1 MSISAPFIHR
11 PVATSLLTI
20 GLALAGMLA
29 FFLLPV
35 SPMPNVDFPVIVVTA
50 SLPGASPETVATS
63 VTTPLERHLGTI
75 AGVTEMTSS
84 SAVGNAR
91 ISLQFELSRDID
103 GAARDVEAA
112 IQGARVDLPTSL
124 RSNPTYRKINP
135 ADAPVLI
142 LALTSDT
149 LTGGQIYDSAS
160 TIMQQKLLQVQGIG
174 DVTIGGGSL
183 PAVRVELNPRALF
196 QYGIGLEDVRAALSA
211 ANANSPKG
219 ALQENGQRFQIYVND
234 TASQAAEYQTL
245 IVAYR
250 NNAAVRLK
258 DVATVST
265 GVEDVRNLGLADG
278 TTAILVVLHR
288 QPGANVIDVVDRVR
302 ALIPELQASIPASIR
317 IIETNDR
324 TETIRASLRDVERTL
339 LIAIALVVLVVFLM
353 LRDGRAALVPSV
365 AVPLSLVGTFG
376 AMYLLGFS
384 LDNLSLMALTVAT
397 GFVVDDAIVMLE
409 NIARHVEA
417 GVPHIKAA
425 LLGAREVGFTVLAM
439 SLSLVAVFLPILLMG
454 GLVGRTFREFAIT
467 LSVAIAISRVVSL
480 TTTPMMCAFVL
491 RDQSGPHRQGRFLT
505 AMERGFD
512 AMRDFYGRTLKTALD
527 HPRLVMLVL
536 LTTIGL
542 NIYLFAIIPKG
553 FFPQQDT
560 GTLNGNL
567 RADQSISFQ
576 AMVQKLRTTMSIV
589 QQDPAVQDVVGYT
602 GGGGYGATNTANIFV
617 GLKPLKQRHDKSDR
631 VIARLRAKLSV
642 VTGARLYLQAVQ
654 DIRAGARQSNSQ
666 YQYTILA
673 DSLQDLRTWT
683 PKITDALKNVPE
695 LADVNSDQQDKGL
708 TVALKI
714 DRTTAARLGINLSN
728 IDNTLYDAF
737 GQRQVST
744 IYNDM
749 NQYHVVMEVDPS
761 FWQNPETLGE
771 VWVSTTGGA
780 LSGTQTTAAGVGSFS
795 SAASTAT
802 ASAIATGTNTTVATI
817 NSSTTGSSTSS
828 NTIAGTT
835 AAATGTTAANSS
847 SLAGAQTATAA
858 QNLAL
863 NQLTNSGRGGASTG
877 ASVSTSAETMV
888 PLAGISEYGPG
899 TTPLAINHQGP
910 FVATTFS
917 FNLPEGVSLGTAINV
932 IGSTMRA
939 LHVPI
944 SVHGSFAGTAQIFQQ
959 SLSSEPWLI
968 TAAIVAVYI
977 VLGVL
982 YESYVHPITI
992 LSTLPS
998 AGVGAVLALLLFGT
1012 EFSLIALIG
1021 VILLIGIVKKN
1032 AIMMIDVALETE
1044 RTRQV
1049 DARTAIYEAC
1059 LLRFRP
1065 IMMTTMAA
1073 LLGAIPLAVTTG
1085 SGAEMR
1091 QPLGISIVGGLLVSQ
1106 VLTLYTTPVVYLYL
1120 DRLRVWASAR
1130 ARRGVRA
1137 YDGPE
1142 EQYS

>member
-1 MSISAPFIHR
+1 MSVSAPFIRR
-11 PVATSLLTI
+11 PVATTLLTM
-20 GLALAGMLA
+20 GLALAGGLA

-35 SPMPNVDFPVIVVTA
+35 SPMPNVDYPVIVVTA

-75 AGVTEMTSS
+75 AGVTEMTSR
-84 SAVGNAR
+84 SAVGSAR
-91 ISLQFELSRDID
+91 ISLQFELNRDID

-135 ADAPVLI
+135 ADSPVLI

-149 LTGGQIYDSAS
+149 LTAGQIYDSAS
-160 TIMQQKLLQVQGIG
+160 TIMQQQLLQVQGIG

-196 QYGIGLEDVRAALSA
+196 EYGIGLEDVRAALAA

-219 ALQENGQRFQIYVND
+219 ALQHGGQRYQIYVND
-234 TASQAAEYQTL
+234 TATHAADYQSL

-250 NNAAVRLK
+250 NNAAVRLQ
-258 DVATVST
+258 DVATVTT

-278 TTAILVVLHR
+278 KPAILVVLHR
-288 QPGANVIDVVDRVR
+288 QPGANVINVVDRIR
-302 ALIPELQASIPASIR
+302 AILPQLQASIPASVR

-353 LRDGRAALVPSV
+353 LRDGRAALIPSV
-365 AVPLSLVGTFG
+365 AVPLSLIGTFG

-409 NIARHVEA
+409 NIARHIEEGMPRVQ
-417 GVPHIKAA
+417 AA

-439 SLSLVAVFLPILLMG
+439 SLSLIAVFLPILLMG
-454 GLVGRTFREFAIT
+454 GLVGRTFREFALT
-467 LSVAIAISRVVSL
+467 LSVAIVISLLVSL
-480 TTTPMMCAFVL
+480 TTTPMMCAYVL
-491 RDQSGPHRQGRFLT
+491 RVGHGQGRVLAAT
-505 AMERGFD
+505 ERGFN
-512 AMRDFYGRTLKTALD
+512 AMRDFYGRTLRGALD
-527 HPRLVMLVL
+527 HPRTVMIVL
-536 LTTIGL
+536 AATVAM
-542 NIYLFAIIPKG
+542 NFYLFAIVPKG

-560 GTLNGNL
+560 GTLVGNL
-567 RADQSISFQ
+567 RADQSISFDLM
-576 AMVQKLRTTMSIV
+576 AQKLRTAMAIV
-589 QQDPAVQDVVGYT
+589 QHDPAVQDVVGFT
-602 GGGGYGATNTANIFV
+602 GSGGYGATNSASIFI
-617 GLKPLKQRHDKSDR
+617 GLKPLSQRKIKSDR
-631 VIARLRAKLSV
+631 LIARLRVKLAS
-642 VTGARLYLQAVQ
+642 VTGARLYLQAIQ
-654 DIRAGARQSNSQ
+654 DIRSGARSSNSQ

-673 DSLQDLRTWT
+673 DSLDDIRTWT
-683 PKITDALKNVPE
+683 PKITEALKSVPQ
-695 LADVNSDQQDKGL
+695 LTDVNSDQQDKGL
-708 TVALKI
+708 TVDLSI
-714 DRTTAARLGINLSN
+714 DRATAARLGVNLTN
-728 IDNTLYDAF
+728 VDNTLYDAF

-749 NQYHVVMEVDPS
+749 NQYHVVMEVEPS
-761 FWQNPETLGE
+761 FWQNPETLKE
-771 VWVSTTGGA
+771 VWVSTSGGA
-780 LSGTQTTAAGVGSFS
+780 LSGTQTTAAGVGAFK
-795 SAASTAT
+795 
-802 ASAIATGTNTTVATI
+802 G
-817 NSSTTGSSTSS
+817 
-828 NTIAGTT
+828 
-835 AAATGTTAANSS
+835 AAAQRGGSNLAPSANS
-847 SLAGAQTATAA
+847 TAA

-863 NQLTNSGRGGASTG
+863 NQLTNSGRGSASTG
-877 ASVSTSAETMV
+877 ASVSTASETMV
-888 PLAGISEYGPG
+888 PLAAISSYGPG

-917 FNLPEGVSLGTAINV
+917 FNLPENVSLGTAIAA
-932 IGSTMRA
+932 IERTMRD
-939 LHVPI
+939 LHVPV
-944 SVHGSFAGTAQIFQQ
+944 SVHGSFAGTAQVFQQ
-959 SLSSEPWLI
+959 SLSSEPLLI
-968 TAAIVAVYI
+968 LAALVAVYI

-998 AGVGAVLALLLFGT
+998 AGVGAVLALLIFGT

-1049 DARTAIYEAC
+1049 PARTAIYEAC

-1065 IMMTTMAA
+1065 IMMTTLAA
-1073 LLGAIPLAVTTG
+1073 LFGAVPLAVTTG

-1120 DRLRVWASAR
+1120 DRFRIWLSSLRGHR
-1130 ARRGVRA
+1130 ARVP
-1137 YDGPE
+1137 DGAQH
-1142 EQYS
+1142 QYT

>member
-1 MSISAPFIHR
+1 MSISAPFIRR
-11 PVATSLLTI
+11 PVATTLLTI
-20 GLALAGMLA
+20 GLALAGGLA

-35 SPMPNVDFPVIVVTA
+35 SPMPNVDFPVIVVSA

-75 AGVTEMTSS
+75 AGVTEMTSQ
-84 SAVGNAR
+84 SAVGSSR
-91 ISLQFELSRDID
+91 VVLQFELSRDID

-135 ADAPVLI
+135 ADAPVLN

-160 TIMQQKLLQVQGIG
+160 TIMQQKLLQVQGVG

-219 ALQENGQRFQIYVND
+219 ALQQGDQRYQIYVND
-234 TASQAAEYQTL
+234 TATHAADYQSL

-250 NNAAVRLK
+250 NNAAVRLQ

-317 IIETNDR
+317 IIQTNDR

-353 LRDGRAALVPSV
+353 LRDARAALVPSV
-365 AVPLSLVGTFG
+365 AVPLSLIGTFG

-397 GFVVDDAIVMLE
+397 GFVVHDAIVMLE
-409 NIARHVEA
+409 NIARHVEQ
-417 GVPHIKAA
+417 GMPRLQAA

-454 GLVGRTFREFAIT
+454 GLVGRTFREFALT
-467 LSVAIAISRVVSL
+467 LSVAIAISLVVSL
-480 TTTPMMCAFVL
+480 TTTPMMCAYVL
-491 RDQSGPHRQGRFLT
+491 RSERRRQGRFLT

-512 AMRDFYGRTLKTALD
+512 AMRDFYGRTLRVALE
-527 HPRLVMLVL
+527 HPRTVMLVL
-536 LTTIGL
+536 AATVAL
-542 NIYLFAIIPKG
+542 NFYLFAIVPKG

-560 GTLNGNL
+560 GTLMGNL

-576 AMVQKLRTTMSIV
+576 AMVQKLRTAMAIV
-589 QQDPAVQDVVGYT
+589 QSDPAVQDVVGFT
-602 GGGGYGATNTANIFV
+602 GGGGGGGGGPGGATNTANIFV
-617 GLKPLKQRHDKSDR
+617 GLKPLAQRKVKSDR

-642 VTGARLYLQAVQ
+642 VTGARLYLQAIQ

-673 DSLQDLRTWT
+673 DSLEDLRKWT
-683 PKITDALKNVPE
+683 PRITDALKTVPE
-695 LADVNSDQQDKGL
+695 LADINSDQQDRGL

-728 IDNTLYDAF
+728 IDNT
-737 GQRQVST
+737 

-761 FWQNPETLGE
+761 FWQNPETLKE

-780 LSGTQTTAAGVGSFS
+780 LSGTQTSAAGVGSFS
-795 SAASTAT
+795 SGTSTTSAGGASSPGSLPGSIST
-802 ASAIATGTNTTVATI
+802 IAT
-817 NSSTTGSSTSS
+817 TG
-828 NTIAGTT
+828 
-835 AAATGTTAANSS
+835 ATGTTGNTTPSASS
-847 SLAGAQTATAA
+847 GSSTLAPTATSVAA
-858 QNLAL
+858 HNLAL
-863 NQLTNSGRGGASTG
+863 NQLTNSGRGSASTG
-877 ASVSTSAETMV
+877 ASISTSAETMV
-888 PLAGISEYGPG
+888 PLATFADYGPG

-917 FNLPEGVSLGTAINV
+917 FNLPEAVSLGTAIAP
-932 IGSTMRA
+932 IGHTMQS

-968 TAAIVAVYI
+968 LAAIVAVYI

-1032 AIMMIDVALETE
+1032 AIMMIDVALEAE
-1044 RTRQV
+1044 RTRHI
-1049 DARTAIYEAC
+1049 AAPAAIYEAC

-1073 LLGAIPLAVTTG
+1073 LLGAVPLAVTTG
-1085 SGAEMR
+1085 SGAE
-1091 QPLGISIVGGLLVSQ
+1091 
-1106 VLTLYTTPVVYLYL
+1106 
-1120 DRLRVWASAR
+1120 
-1130 ARRGVRA
+1130 
-1137 YDGPE
+1137 
-1142 EQYS
+1142 